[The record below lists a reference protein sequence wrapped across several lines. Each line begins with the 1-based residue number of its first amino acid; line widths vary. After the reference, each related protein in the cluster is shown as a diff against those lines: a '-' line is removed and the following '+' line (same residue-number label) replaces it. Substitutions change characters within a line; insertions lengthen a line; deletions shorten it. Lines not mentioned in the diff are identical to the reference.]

1 VLAWL
6 ERSVLLGVVSVLFTL
21 AAVPATAM
29 IYTAWLYL
37 EPAALFYHLGWQTE
51 GFDLRVFVL
60 HQLLLPA
67 AVLIVGGTIAA
78 VRYRRKEAT
87 R

>member
-1 VLAWL
+1 
-6 ERSVLLGVVSVLFTL
+6 
-21 AAVPATAM
+21 
-29 IYTAWLYL
+29 
-37 EPAALFYHLGWQTE
+37 
-51 GFDLRVFVL
+51 VL